1 MSEPLRIP
9 DEQLHALIDG
19 ELPAQEGA
27 ELETAVAADPYL
39 SRRVELFRADKARLA
54 EIYGPVASM
63 PVPDG
68 WIRAIQNGPARQQ
81 PRFFSIE
88 AIAGIAAAVMVVIGG
103 TLVYRESLPH
113 EEPIV
118 QEALAARSDS
128 LSPRQVLAVNAP
140 AEDAAATR
148 TLSSA
153 LAMHVS
159 VPDLKRMGY
168 SLVGMRV
175 YGSAPKTKGVEL
187 LYRHR
192 DNRIFALYLR
202 RPSGPPRFDQ
212 YKQGNLRVCI
222 WQDDVLG
229 AVMTGEM
236 SAAEMQ
242 RLASLAYTGLE
253 S

>member
-1 MSEPLRIP
+1 V
-9 DEQLHALIDG
+9 
-19 ELPAQEGA
+19 QECA
-27 ELETAVAADPYL
+27 ELEAALATDPYL
-39 SRRVELFRADKARLA
+39 NQRAALFRADKSRLMQVYA
-54 EIYGPVASM
+54 PVADM
-63 PVPDG
+63 PVPER
-68 WIRAIQNGPARQQ
+68 WIRMIEHEPRKQ

-88 AIAGIAAAVMVVIGG
+88 AIAGIAAAFMLVIGG
-103 TLVYRESLPH
+103 TLAYRQSLPH

-118 QEALAARSDS
+118 EEALAARDDA
-128 LSPRQVLAVNAP
+128 LPAREVLAVKASGQH
-140 AEDAAATR
+140 ADATR

-153 LAMHVS
+153 LAMRVS
-159 VPDLKRMGY
+159 APDLKRMGY
-168 SLVGMRV
+168 NLVGVRV
-175 YGSAPKTKGVEL
+175 YESTARAKGVEL
-187 LYRHR
+187 LYRHT

-242 RLASLAYTGLE
+242 RLASLAYRGLE

>member
-1 MSEPLRIP
+1 MSAPLRIP
-9 DEQLHALIDG
+9 DERLHALIDG
-19 ELPAQEGA
+19 ELSGQECA

-39 SRRVELFRADKARLA
+39 SQRVALFRADKARLA
-54 EIYGPVASM
+54 QIYGPVAGM
-63 PVPDG
+63 PVLEH
-68 WIRAIQNGPARQQ
+68 WIRMIENEPRKQ

-88 AIAGIAAAVMVVIGG
+88 AIAGIAAAFMLVIGG
-103 TLVYRESLPH
+103 TLAYRQSVPH

-118 QEALAARSDS
+118 EEALAARDDVM
-128 LSPRQVLAVNAP
+128 PTRQVLAITAS
-140 AEDAAATR
+140 AQDDAATR

-153 LAMHVS
+153 LAMRVS

-175 YGSAPKTKGVEL
+175 YGSTPRATGVEL
-187 LYRHR
+187 LYRHK

-229 AVMTGEM
+229 AVMTGEI

-242 RLASLAYTGLE
+242 RLASLTYAGLE